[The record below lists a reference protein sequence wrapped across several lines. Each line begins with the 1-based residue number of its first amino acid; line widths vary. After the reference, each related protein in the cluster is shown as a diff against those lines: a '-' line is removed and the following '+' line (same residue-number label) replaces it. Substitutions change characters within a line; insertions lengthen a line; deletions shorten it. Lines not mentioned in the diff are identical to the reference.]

1 MKKSVA
7 YKAAALL
14 LMGILP
20 AVTSCRQDRS
30 LRAKFRELDQ
40 TIASKETYRHAF
52 ESRMLELRNEY
63 EKAETDSLKWVYAD
77 ALFLNYSFYDVS
89 SASLFL
95 PVLEKYSRG
104 NAELEFRTDI
114 DLLLNKCIKSDT
126 LDFQA
131 CISSLDT
138 SLVRDTFRARYHMDM
153 LRILAYEP
161 FQSQCY
167 DLKWSIRDKASR
179 SSCESEGA
187 RQRFAAL
194 NIRHQGDTLK
204 ALGMLLEAYDSIDDI
219 YYKARTAY
227 NIGHIYRNSNDGRL
241 AEYWLAQA
249 AILDLKMPRR
259 EYTSLYQL
267 AIQLLMDKEYRS
279 AAKYISIVVDDAID
293 SNHRTRFFKSAKLQQ
308 LVFNALEESETRQRH
323 TRILIYAFLLVILAT
338 FLIFIIHMRKQ
349 SARLRKS
356 YDTISRINKELSDAN
371 KIKDNYVFKY
381 MNLSL
386 KYLGQVEDYRHEL
399 RQALKTGGTDS
410 VLAMLR
416 SPSEYDRR
424 YKEFYKIFD
433 ETFLGLFPEFI
444 QRVNELLKPEC
455 RYEETDS
462 LNTELRILAAL
473 RLGITDSAQIASFL
487 NCALSSV
494 YTYRYRIRK
503 NALCS
508 KEEFENIIMNI
519 S

>member
-1 MKKSVA
+1 M
-7 YKAAALL
+7 LL
-14 LMGILP
+14 LGILP
-20 AVTSCRQDRS
+20 AVTSCRQDGA
-30 LRAKFRELDQ
+30 LRAKFKELDQ
-40 TIASKETYRHAF
+40 TIASKETYRQAF
-52 ESRMLELRNEY
+52 EFRMLELRNKY
-63 EKAETDSLKWVYAD
+63 ETAGTDSLKWVYAD
-77 ALFLNYSFYDVS
+77 SLFLNYSFYDVS

-95 PVLEKYSRG
+95 PVLEKYSKG

-126 LDFQA
+126 LDLRD
-131 CISSLDT
+131 CITSLDT
-138 SLVRDTFRARYHMDM
+138 SLVRDGFRARYHMDM

-179 SSCESEGA
+179 SSCESEGV
-187 RQRFAAL
+187 RLRFAAL

-204 ALGMLLEAYDSIDDI
+204 ALDMMLEAYDLIDDI

-227 NIGHIYRNSNDGRL
+227 NLGHIYRHYNNDRL

-249 AILDLKMPRR
+249 AIVDLKMPRR

-267 AIQLLMDKEYRS
+267 AIQLLMDKKYRP
-279 AAKYISIVVDDAID
+279 AARYINIVVDDAID

-323 TRILIYAFLLVILAT
+323 ARNLIYAFLLVILAT

-416 SPSEYDRR
+416 SPLDYDRR
-424 YKEFYKIFD
+424 YKEFYNIFD

>member
-1 MKKSVA
+1 MRKSSA
-7 YKAAALL
+7 YKAAVLL
-14 LMGILP
+14 LLGILP

-30 LRAKFRELDQ
+30 LRDKFRELDQ

-63 EKAETDSLKWVYAD
+63 EMADTDSLKWVYAD
-77 ALFLNYSFYDVS
+77 SLFLNYSFYDVS

-95 PVLEKYSRG
+95 PVLEKYSKG

-114 DLLLNKCIKSDT
+114 DRLLNKCLKSDT
-126 LDFQA
+126 SGFHAGILA
-131 CISSLDT
+131 LDT
-138 SLVRDTFRARYHMDM
+138 SLVRDPFRARYHMDM

-179 SSCESEGA
+179 SSCESEGV

-194 NIRHQGDTLK
+194 NLRHQGDTLK
-204 ALGMLLEAYDSIDDI
+204 ALDMLLEAYDSTDDL

-227 NIGHIYRNSNDGRL
+227 NIGHIYRNFNDGRL

-267 AIQLLMDKEYRS
+267 AIQLLMDKKYRP
-279 AAKYISIVVDDAID
+279 AARYIDIVVNDAID
-293 SNHRTRFFKSAKLQQ
+293 SNHRTRFFKSAKLQN

-323 TRILIYAFLLVILAT
+323 ARIMIYAFLIITLAVFAALLT
-338 FLIFIIHMRKQ
+338 HMRRQ
-349 SARLRKS
+349 SVRLKKS

-381 MNLSL
+381 MDLSL
-386 KYLGQVEDYRHEL
+386 KYLGQVDDYRHEL
-399 RQALKTGGTDS
+399 RQAMKSGGTDAM
-410 VLAMLR
+410 LAMLR
-416 SPSEYDRR
+416 SPSESDRR
-424 YKEFYKIFD
+424 YKEFYNIFD

-508 KEEFENIIMNI
+508 KEEFENIIMHI
-519 S
+519 P